1 MPIDFALSF
10 RAMRSTWVLCALPVL
25 VLAACGPRDDFS
37 THDPGVQVVAT
48 PWELDRALAAA
59 IERTIDERGAWPA
72 LLTPLDAQLRIDHDK
87 FAAHAQ
93 ERLTH
98 GCTGV
103 TLFGTTGEGPSFSVA
118 ERREAMLVA
127 RRRREALT
135 RLREKQHA
143 AWKAEFAR
151 AEEVM
156 IGDMIT
162 ARHGLGVQEA
172 GA

>member
-1 MPIDFALSF
+1 MKPF
-10 RAMRSTWVLCALPVL
+10 RYRLESVLTVRAREESEAREAYDQVL
-25 VLAACGPRDDFS
+25 QARARAKAA
-37 THDPGVQVVAT
+37 
-48 PWELDRALAAA
+48 
-59 IERTIDERGAWPA
+59 TI
-72 LLTPLDAQLRIDHDK
+72 
-87 FAAHAQ
+87 Q
-93 ERLTH
+93 ERA
-98 GCTGV
+98 
-103 TLFGTTGEGPSFSVA
+103 TLEAYHTTLRTARECVSSRQHQLVYLNALKQQQNLCERCAAELAMVEKAVA

>member
-1 MPIDFALSF
+1 MVEKA
-10 RAMRSTWVLCALPVL
+10 
-25 VLAACGPRDDFS
+25 
-37 THDPGVQVVAT
+37 
-48 PWELDRALAAA
+48 
-59 IERTIDERGAWPA
+59 
-72 LLTPLDAQLRIDHDK
+72 
-87 FAAHAQ
+87 
-93 ERLTH
+93 
-98 GCTGV
+98 
-103 TLFGTTGEGPSFSVA
+103 VA